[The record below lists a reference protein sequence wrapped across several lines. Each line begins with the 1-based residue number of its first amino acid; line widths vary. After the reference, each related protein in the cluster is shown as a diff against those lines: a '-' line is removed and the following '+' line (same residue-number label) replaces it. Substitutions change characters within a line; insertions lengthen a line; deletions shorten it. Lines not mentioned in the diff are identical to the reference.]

1 MTGPLADRS
10 VRIGQGKAAWVVLSV
25 AALGVLGLGAPAASA
40 APSCVPSG
48 TNIVCSF
55 TTLGPDNFTVPSG
68 VTQVTLDAFG
78 AQGGGAPPFS
88 AGGLGGEGLSTVAVT
103 PGQTLQVNVGG
114 TGGDR
119 GSVLPNGGANG
130 GGTGGTGNGA
140 LVGLVAAERPT
151 SALDRSRSPSASWSA
166 AAVGAAGPSPA
177 VPAAVRP
184 VAPRP
189 PAPTPAAHGTGGT
202 QSAGGTGGTL
212 SGVPS
217 GADGASGTGGAGGDQ
232 PANPVAGSGGGG
244 GYFGGGGGAAS
255 TGGHRGSGGGGSGFG
270 TTLNSGVRS
279 GNGLVTIT
287 YPGAQLRVVK
297 ALSPVGDP
305 GRFNLQIDGIT
316 RAPDVGDGGNTGLLT
331 VDPGTRPVGETAGTS
346 TSLGDYTSAIA
357 CKDNDGA
364 GATVASGSGAA
375 LNVPVTIGA
384 QIACTIT
391 NTRQTGQLRV
401 VKNLAPAGDTGRFNL
416 QIDGATRA
424 ANVGNGGNTG
434 LSDLQHRNPH
444 RRRDRRGSGQPRRL
458 HDGHRLPRRRRRR
471 RDRGE
476 RIDSGPLN
484 VPVPGNAQIACLVT
498 NTSQDP
504 PPPDPDPAP
513 PPTPPTPE
521 IMITGLERD
530 REAGTATLIVA
541 ANLAGNLS
549 VAKTNKVKGFGPASL
564 TEPGS
569 AELEIVLRNRDA
581 EKLARTGRLT
591 VNPRV
596 LFASDAGEIGI
607 RHQFDLRQD

>member
-1 MTGPLADRS
+1 MGPLADRS
-10 VRIGQGKAAWVVLSV
+10 VRIGQGKAAWVVASV
-25 AALGVLGLGAPAASA
+25 AALVVLCFGAPAASA
-40 APSCVPSG
+40 APSCVPAG

-78 AQGGGAPPFS
+78 AEGGGAPPFS

-114 TGGDR
+114 AGGDR
-119 GSVLPNGGANG
+119 GSALPNGGANG

-140 LVGLVAAERPT
+140 LGGSGGGGASDVRTGSFTLAERIV
-151 SALDRSRSPSASWSA
+151 
-166 AAVGAAGPSPA
+166 VGGGGGGGGTFAGGAGGGTTGGTQTAGSD
-177 VPAAVRP
+177 
-184 VAPRP
+184 
-189 PAPTPAAHGTGGT
+189 PAAHGTGGT

-255 TGGHRGSGGGGSGFG
+255 TGGLRGSGGGGSGFG

-297 ALSPVGDP
+297 SLSPVGDP

-375 LNVPVTIGA
+375 LNVPVSSGA

-424 ANVGNGGNTG
+424 ANVGDGGNTG
-434 LSDLQHRNPH
+434 LQTFNTGTHTVGETAVAPASLADYTTDIVCRA
-444 RRRDRRGSGQPRRL
+444 DDGAGAIVASGST
-458 HDGHRLPRRRRRR
+458 
-471 RDRGE
+471 
-476 RIDSGPLN
+476 SGPLN

-530 REAGTATLIVA
+530 REAGTATLTVA

-569 AELEIVLRNRDA
+569 AELEIVLRDRDA